1 MYSTSTRKQILVI
14 DPDASLA
21 KRLIDDTCGN
31 LVEVAT
37 AYNSLAGLTLATETM
52 PDLIL
57 MGSMLSG
64 INCFEVLQKLR
75 SFNAML
81 IQIFAFLNN
90 AVLFAEIE
98 ERRTKT
104 IFETME
110 ISSLEE
116 IQEAGEDL
124 AAKLG
129 QVLET
134 KTIVKG
140 IKARLE
146 DLLG

>member
-1 MYSTSTRKQILVI
+1 LVCAKLLLGFRFIVTGAIQPIEIMTAMPEILALIQQINGELDQLKQ
-14 DPDASLA
+14 
-21 KRLIDDTCGN
+21 
-31 LVEVAT
+31 E
-37 AYNSLAGLTLATETM
+37 ATEG
-52 PDLIL
+52 LNLARRIL
-57 MGSMLSG
+57 ERFSD
-64 INCFEVLQKLR
+64 
-75 SFNAML
+75 NAML

-104 IFETME
+104 ISEIME

>member
-1 MYSTSTRKQILVI
+1 VGS
-14 DPDASLA
+14 
-21 KRLIDDTCGN
+21 
-31 LVEVAT
+31 AT
-37 AYNSLAGLTLATETM
+37 
-52 PDLIL
+52 
-57 MGSMLSG
+57 
-64 INCFEVLQKLR
+64 Q
-75 SFNAML
+75 
-81 IQIFAFLNN
+81 
-90 AVLFAEIE
+90 E

-104 IFETME
+104 IFETIE

-134 KTIVKG
+134 KTIVKC